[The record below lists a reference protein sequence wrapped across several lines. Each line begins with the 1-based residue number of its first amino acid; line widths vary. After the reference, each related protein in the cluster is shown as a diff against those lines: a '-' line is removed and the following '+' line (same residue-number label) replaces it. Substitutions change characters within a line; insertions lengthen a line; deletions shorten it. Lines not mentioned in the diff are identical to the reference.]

1 MDTPYKFCTP
11 DQLAVAM
18 RVKLVS
24 FLETHKDLLRDLS
37 NLAIEVN
44 SYLKEFLG
52 NDFSSHDLAVFL
64 SYVFKNNCRH
74 DLKTELTKHILN
86 ETDGVKV
93 SDGLDA
99 LGPVLVAKLVILK
112 RLS

>member
-1 MDTPYKFCTP
+1 MDMSYKFCTP

-24 FLETHKDLLRDLS
+24 FLETHKGLFRDLS
-37 NLAIEVN
+37 NMAIAAN
-44 SYLKEFLG
+44 SFLKEFSR
-52 NDFSSHDLAVFL
+52 NDFSSYDLAVFL

-74 DLKTELTKHILN
+74 DLKDELTKHILK

-99 LGPVLVAKLVILK
+99 LGPVLVAMLVISN
-112 RLS
+112 RL